1 MSDITPDHHDI
12 APVSIEDEMRRSY
25 LDYAMSVIVAR
36 ALPDVRDGLKPVH
49 RRILYAMKVGGY
61 DWTRPYRK
69 SARIV
74 GDVMGQYHP
83 HGDSAIYDAMVRMA
97 QDFSMRLPL
106 VDGQGNFGSMDGDP
120 PAAMR
125 YTEAR
130 LAKAAEGLL
139 RDIDKETVDFVA
151 NYDETTE
158 EPSVL
163 PAEYPNLLV
172 NGAGGIAVGMA
183 TNIPP
188 HNLGEVVDACLAMLD
203 NPGITIDELMAFVPG
218 PDFPTGGLILGRS
231 GIREAYHTGR
241 GSVVMRG
248 RAEIEEIRKD
258 RFAIVVT
265 EIPYQVNKARMIERI
280 GETVRDKIIEGISDL
295 RDESDRD
302 GVRVVVELKRDAIGE
317 VVLNQLYRYTPL
329 QTSFGVNM
337 LALNRGRPLQ
347 MNLRDVIFAFVE
359 FREEVITRR
368 TRYLL
373 YKARERAHV
382 LAGLM
387 VAINNLDAVIALI
400 RSSPDAGEA
409 RRRLCDTDWNAQDV
423 ADFIAIIDDP
433 GHRVAEDGTYRLS
446 EPQARAI
453 LELRL
458 QRLTGMERS
467 KLIEEAE
474 EIAGRIRDYLAI
486 LTSRPRLLGVLRDE
500 LRQTR
505 EAWANDR
512 RTEIQESEFEHDI
525 EDLIA
530 REDMVVTVSY
540 SGYIKRV
547 PLTTYRSQ
555 KRGGKGRAG
564 MATRDEDWVHRLFV
578 ANSHAP
584 ILFFTS
590 RGQVYQLKTYR
601 LPEGTP
607 QSRGRPMVNLLPLE
621 EGEWIQTVMPMPA
634 DEASW
639 DGLHVMFAT
648 AAGTVRRNALS
659 DFTNIN
665 RAGKRAMK
673 LEDDDRLIAVMPCN
687 EGDDVLLATR
697 LGKAIRFPVA
707 DVRLFRGR
715 DSLGVRGIRLA
726 SGDAVVSMSILRH
739 VDYQDV
745 AGGEQSEREVYLRQA
760 AWIRRGSGEGD
771 EDATAPEVM
780 LSEERFAILGA
791 GEEFVLSVTE
801 KGYGKRTS
809 AHEYRVTG
817 RGGQGIASMDV
828 TRKNGPV
835 VTAFPVTPSD
845 QIMLVTNGG
854 QVIRCPVDDI
864 RVAARKTQGVLLFR
878 VGGDDE
884 EKVVSVSLVGEN
896 GDSESSDDENGDAV
910 GTDGAG
916 GSGPEGSGPEG
927 SGAGDDGAR
936 DDGAGPDQGDTTE

>member
-1 MSDITPDHHDI
+1 
-12 APVSIEDEMRRSY
+12 
-25 LDYAMSVIVAR
+25 
-36 ALPDVRDGLKPVH
+36 
-49 RRILYAMKVGGY
+49 
-61 DWTRPYRK
+61 
-69 SARIV
+69 
-74 GDVMGQYHP
+74 
-83 HGDSAIYDAMVRMA
+83 
-97 QDFSMRLPL
+97 
-106 VDGQGNFGSMDGDP
+106 
-120 PAAMR
+120 
-125 YTEAR
+125 
-130 LAKAAEGLL
+130 
-139 RDIDKETVDFVA
+139 
-151 NYDETTE
+151 
-158 EPSVL
+158 
-163 PAEYPNLLV
+163 
-172 NGAGGIAVGMA
+172 
-183 TNIPP
+183 
-188 HNLGEVVDACLAMLD
+188 
-203 NPGITIDELMAFVPG
+203 
-218 PDFPTGGLILGRS
+218 
-231 GIREAYHTGR
+231 
-241 GSVVMRG
+241 VVMRG
-248 RAEIEEIRKD
+248 RAVIEEIRKD
-258 RFAIVVT
+258 RFAIVVS

-280 GETVRDKIIEGISDL
+280 AEVVRDKIVDGISDL

-347 MNLRDVIFAFVE
+347 MNLREVIVAFVE

-368 TRYLL
+368 TRHLL
-373 YKARERAHV
+373 RKARERAHV

-400 RSSPDAGEA
+400 RSSPDAAEA
-409 RRRLCDTDWNAQDV
+409 RRRLCETAWNAEDV
-423 ADFIAIIDDP
+423 AEFIAIIDDP
-433 GHRVAEDGTYRLS
+433 GHRVTEEGTYRLS
-446 EPQARAI
+446 DAQARAI
-453 LELRL
+453 LDLRL

-474 EIAGRIRDYLAI
+474 DIAGRIRGYLEI
-486 LTSRPRLLGVLRDE
+486 LTSRPRLMEVLREE
-500 LRQTR
+500 LVQTR
-505 EAWANDR
+505 EAWADAR
-512 RTEIQESEFEHDI
+512 RTEIQENEFEHDI

-530 REDMVVTVSY
+530 REDMVVTVSH

-564 MATRDEDWVHRLFV
+564 MATREEDWVNRLFV

-590 RGQVYQLKTYR
+590 RGQVFQLKTYR

-639 DGLHVMFAT
+639 EALHVMFAT

-673 LEDDDRLIAVMPCN
+673 LDDGDQLIAVMPCN

-697 LGKAIRFPVA
+697 QGKAIRFQVA

-726 SGDAVVSMSILRH
+726 TDDAVVSMSILRH
-739 VDYQDV
+739 VDYMDV
-745 AGGEQSEREVYLRQA
+745 EGGEQSERDVYLRQA

-771 EDATAPEVM
+771 EDASSPDTM
-780 LSEERFAILGA
+780 LNEARFAILGA
-791 GEEFVLSVTE
+791 AEEFVLSVTE

-817 RGGQGIASMDV
+817 RGGQGIASMEV

-845 QIMLVTNGG
+845 QIMLVTDKG

-864 RVAARKTQGVLLFR
+864 RVAARKTQGVVLFR
-878 VGGDDE
+878 VGDE

-896 GDSESSDDENGDAV
+896 GDNGDDDTGEAV
-910 GTDGAG
+910 EG
-916 GSGPEGSGPEG
+916 GPD
-927 SGAGDDGAR
+927 SGAPDDGATQT
-936 DDGAGPDQGDTTE
+936 GPNQEPDQGGTE

>member
-1 MSDITPDHHDI
+1 M
-12 APVSIEDEMRRSY
+12 
-25 LDYAMSVIVAR
+25 
-36 ALPDVRDGLKPVH
+36 
-49 RRILYAMKVGGY
+49 
-61 DWTRPYRK
+61 
-69 SARIV
+69 
-74 GDVMGQYHP
+74 
-83 HGDSAIYDAMVRMA
+83 
-97 QDFSMRLPL
+97 
-106 VDGQGNFGSMDGDP
+106 
-120 PAAMR
+120 
-125 YTEAR
+125 
-130 LAKAAEGLL
+130 
-139 RDIDKETVDFVA
+139 
-151 NYDETTE
+151 
-158 EPSVL
+158 L

-188 HNLGEVVDACLAMLD
+188 HNLREVVDACLAMLD

-241 GSVVMRG
+241 GSVIMRG

-258 RFAIVVT
+258 RFAIVVS

-280 GETVRDKIIEGISDL
+280 AETVREKIIDGISDL

-317 VVLNQLYRYTPL
+317 LVLNQLYRYTPL

-373 YKARERAHV
+373 HKARERAHV

-409 RRRLCDTDWNAQDV
+409 RRRLCEADWRAEEV

-433 GHRVAEDGTYRLS
+433 GHRVADDGTYRLS

-474 EIAGRIRDYLAI
+474 EIAGRIKDYLDI
-486 LTSRPRLLGVLRDE
+486 LTSRPRLLGVLREE
-500 LRQTR
+500 LEQTR
-505 EAWANDR
+505 EAWSNDR
-512 RTEIQESEFEHDI
+512 RTEIQENEFEHDI

-530 REDMVVTVSY
+530 REDMVVTVSH

-564 MATRDEDWVHRLFV
+564 MATRDEDVVNRLFV

-634 DEASW
+634 DEESW

-673 LEDDDRLIAVMPCN
+673 LDDDDRLIAVMPCN

-697 LGKAIRFPVA
+697 LGKAIRFPAA

-726 SGDAVVSMSILRH
+726 AGDHVVSMSILRH
-739 VDYQDV
+739 VDYLDV
-745 AGGEQSEREVYLRQA
+745 EGAEQSERDVYLRQA

-771 EDATAPEVM
+771 EDASAPDVM
-780 LSEERFAILGA
+780 LSEERFAVLGGA
-791 GEEFVLSVTE
+791 EEFVLSVTE

-828 TRKNGPV
+828 TLKNGPV
-835 VTAFPVTPSD
+835 VTAFPVTPND
-845 QIMLVTNGG
+845 QIMLVTDNG

-878 VGGDDE
+878 VVGE
-884 EKVVSVSLVGEN
+884 EKVVSVSLVGET
-896 GDSESSDDENGDAV
+896 GDDEHGDAE
-910 GTDGAG
+910 GGDTDGVGDVDGGVAG
-916 GSGPEGSGPEG
+916 NDDTGGGNID
-927 SGAGDDGAR
+927 GDATGTS
-936 DDGAGPDQGDTTE
+936 GPDQGDTTE

>member
-1 MSDITPDHHDI
+1 MSDITPAHHDI

-61 DWTRPYRK
+61 DWTRQYRK

-151 NYDETTE
+151 NYDETTH

-188 HNLGEVVDACLAMLD
+188 HNLREVVDACLAMLD

-241 GSVVMRG
+241 GSVIMRG

-258 RFAIVVT
+258 RFAIVVS

-280 GETVRDKIIEGISDL
+280 AETVREKIIDGISDL

-317 VVLNQLYRYTPL
+317 LVLNQLYRYTPL

-373 YKARERAHV
+373 HKARERAHV

-409 RRRLCDTDWNAQDV
+409 RRRLCEADWRAEEV

-433 GHRVAEDGTYRLS
+433 GHRVADDGTYRLS

-474 EIAGRIRDYLAI
+474 EIAGRIKDYLDI
-486 LTSRPRLLGVLRDE
+486 LTSRPRLLGVLREE
-500 LRQTR
+500 LEQTR
-505 EAWANDR
+505 EAWSNDR
-512 RTEIQESEFEHDI
+512 RTEIQENEFEHDI

-530 REDMVVTVSY
+530 REDMVVTVSH

-564 MATRDEDWVHRLFV
+564 MATRDEDVVNRLFV

-634 DEASW
+634 DEESW

-673 LEDDDRLIAVMPCN
+673 LDDDDRLIAVMPCN

-697 LGKAIRFPVA
+697 LGKAIRFPAA

-726 SGDAVVSMSILRH
+726 AGDHVVSMSILRH
-739 VDYQDV
+739 VDYLDV
-745 AGGEQSEREVYLRQA
+745 EGAEQSERDVYLRQA

-771 EDATAPEVM
+771 EDASAPDVM
-780 LSEERFAILGA
+780 LSEERFAVLGGA
-791 GEEFVLSVTE
+791 EEFVLSVTE

-828 TRKNGPV
+828 TLKNGPV
-835 VTAFPVTPSD
+835 VTAFPVTPND
-845 QIMLVTNGG
+845 QIMLVTDNG

-878 VGGDDE
+878 VVGE
-884 EKVVSVSLVGEN
+884 EKVVSVSLVGET
-896 GDSESSDDENGDAV
+896 GDDEHGDAE
-910 GTDGAG
+910 GGDTDGVGDVDGGVAG
-916 GSGPEGSGPEG
+916 NDDTGGGNID
-927 SGAGDDGAR
+927 GDATGTS
-936 DDGAGPDQGDTTE
+936 GPDQGDTTE

>member
-139 RDIDKETVDFVA
+139 RDIDKETVDFVP
-151 NYDETTE
+151 NYDETTD

-203 NPGITIDELMAFVPG
+203 NPGITVDELMAHVPG

-241 GSVVMRG
+241 GSVIMRG

-258 RFAIVVT
+258 RFAIVIT

-280 GETVRDKIIEGISDL
+280 GEIVRDKTVEGIADL

-337 LALNRGRPLQ
+337 LALNRGRPEQ
-347 MNLRDVIFAFVE
+347 MNLRDVIAAFVE

-373 YKARERAHV
+373 HKARERAHV

-409 RRRLCDTDWNAQDV
+409 RRRLCETAWDARDV

-433 GHRVAEDGTYRLS
+433 GHRVLEDGTYLLS
-446 EPQARAI
+446 DAQARAI
-453 LELRL
+453 LDLRL

-474 EIAGRIRDYLAI
+474 DIAARIKDYLAI
-486 LTSRPRLLGVLRDE
+486 LTSRPRLLEVLREE
-500 LRQTR
+500 LQATR
-505 EAWANDR
+505 DAWADDR
-512 RTEIQESEFEHDI
+512 RTEIQENEFEHDI

-547 PLTTYRSQ
+547 PLATYRSQ

-634 DEASW
+634 DEAGW
-639 DGLHVMFAT
+639 GELHVMFAT

-673 LEDDDRLIAVMPCN
+673 LDDGDRLIAVMPCN

-697 LGKAIRFPVA
+697 QGKAIRFQVA

-715 DSLGVRGIRLA
+715 DSLGVRGIKLA
-726 SGDAVVSMSILRH
+726 GGDEVVSMSILRH
-739 VDYQDV
+739 VDYRDV
-745 AGGEQSEREVYLRQA
+745 EGAEQSEREIYLRQA

-771 EDATAPEVM
+771 EDATAPDVL
-780 LSEERFAILGA
+780 LSEERFAVLGA
-791 GEEFVLSVTE
+791 AEEFVLSVTE

-835 VTAFPVTPSD
+835 AAAFPVAPSD

-854 QVIRCPVDDI
+854 QIIRCPVDDI
-864 RVAARKTQGVLLFR
+864 RVAARKTQGVVLFR
-878 VGGDDE
+878 VGDE
-884 EKVVSVSLVGEN
+884 EKVVSVSLVGET
-896 GDSESSDDENGDAV
+896 GDDENGDADDS
-910 GTDGAG
+910 GGADGPDIG
-916 GSGPEGSGPEG
+916 GSDIGGSDIG
-927 SGAGDDGAR
+927 GADTGRADGGG
-936 DDGAGPDQGDTTE
+936 GAEPGVDEGDTAE